1 LTSCPSPASRLSPSL
16 YRAAFDE
23 HPHPMWIYDAD
34 DLSVLAANDAAVRQY
49 GHSGDALSAM
59 RVHELHPAAD
69 AERAVTYYLGGIGA
83 PGRKRAWT
91 HLRADGTSLEVE
103 TVLARLAGEDNRR
116 LLVVED
122 VTELRRAERAL
133 REAKQRY
140 TALVGDS
147 YEAIC
152 LVDADGRILYL
163 SPALHRMFGYEEGE
177 LLGRDGFALLH
188 REDVSRIEELRHELL
203 ARPGM
208 TVMFECRAR
217 QKGGEWRW
225 LQGIAVNMLDDPTV
239 AALVLNY
246 RDVTGRRRAENALRQ
261 GEQPG
266 GIDDWVF
273 ELDRDGRFIYCSPAV
288 ERMIGYKPEEL
299 IGRPMTDFYFAES
312 REKVAQFFARI
323 VAARSGWTDLVQR
336 LRHRDGSECFVE
348 ASGVP
353 IFDDQGELTGFRGS
367 DRDVTSRA
375 RFEQKVRYGSRR
387 DPLTGLPNRLY
398 FQERLAAVLARIGRN
413 GSGEQTAVLF
423 IDLDHFKLVN
433 DTFGHAVG
441 DNALQVIASM
451 IRAVAGEDN
460 VARVGGD
467 EFMVFLTGVDG
478 VAEAR
483 SVARTIFDAISVP
496 IALDRSHVHVS
507 ATIGIALAPWDGDT
521 SSALIRNAEHAMHRA
536 KELGRGRVQHFTPE
550 MREQQAKR
558 LALESDLRRALE
570 RGELLLHYQPIF
582 DASTRAMV
590 GVEALLRWQHPSRGL
605 LPPDEFIAIAERTG
619 QIVPVG
625 AWVLRQ
631 ACLDLRRLRAERRQ
645 DLRVSVNLSAR
656 QLQEPELV
664 DTIRAIT
671 RETGVDPRHLELE
684 ITESVAMQNAE
695 ATLAT
700 LKALKEMGVSL
711 AVDDFGTGYSSLLY
725 LTRFPI
731 DTVKIDRQFVGNV
744 TSDPG
749 AAAVVGAVVALAH
762 SLQLKTVAEGVET
775 VEQRDFLLS
784 HMCTEVQGFLYA
796 RPVAIDTLLPVV
808 GSQLSVEPPTTD
820 NRQLTTD
827 NN

>member
-1 LTSCPSPASRLSPSL
+1 L

-23 HPHPMWIYDAD
+23 HPQPMWIYDAD
-34 DLSVLAANDAAVRQY
+34 DLSVLAANDAALRQY
-49 GHSGDALSAM
+49 GHAADAVARL

-69 AERAVTYYLGGIGA
+69 AERAVAYYLDGVLTQ
-83 PGRKRAWT
+83 GRKRAWT
-91 HLRADGTSLEVE
+91 HVRQDGSTFEVE
-103 TVLARLAGEDNRR
+103 TMLARLGGDFNRR
-116 LLVVED
+116 LLIADD
-122 VTELRRAERAL
+122 VTERNRAERAL

-152 LVDADGRILYL
+152 LVDTEGRILYL
-163 SPALHRMFGYEEGE
+163 SPALHRMFGYEDEE
-177 LLGRDGFALLH
+177 LLGRDGFAMLH
-188 REDVSRIEELRHELL
+188 REDVTRIEELRRDLL
-203 ARPGM
+203 ARPGT
-208 TVMFECRAR
+208 TVVFECRAR
-217 QKGGEWRW
+217 HKRGEWRW
-225 LQGIAVNMLDDPTV
+225 LQGVAVNMLEDPTIS
-239 AALVLNY
+239 ALVLNY
-246 RDVTGRRRAENALRQ
+246 RDVTDRRRSENALRQ
-261 GEQPG
+261 GEPSVG
-266 GIDDWVF
+266 VDDWVF
-273 ELDRDGRFIYCSPAV
+273 ELDPEGRFTYCSPAV
-288 ERMIGYKPEEL
+288 ERMIGYQPQEL
-299 IGRPMTDFYFAES
+299 VGRPMTDFYFPES
-312 REKVAQFFARI
+312 REKVAQFFTRI
-323 VAARSGWTDLVQR
+323 VSARSGWTDLVQR
-336 LRHRDGSECFVE
+336 LRHRDGTECFVE

-353 IFDDQGELTGFRGS
+353 IFDAAGELTGFRGS

-375 RFEQKVRYGSRR
+375 RFEQKVRHGSRR
-387 DPLTGLPNRLY
+387 DPLTGLPNRLH
-398 FQERLAAVLARIGRN
+398 FQERLASVLTRIARNAG
-413 GSGEQTAVLF
+413 GEQTAVLF
-423 IDLDHFKLVN
+423 IDLDHFKLIN

-451 IRAVAGEDN
+451 VRSVAGNDDN

-467 EFMVFLTGVDG
+467 EFTVFLPGVEG
-478 VAEAR
+478 VAEAQR
-483 SVARTIFDAISVP
+483 VAKVIFEAISVP
-496 IALDRSHVHVS
+496 LVLDRNQVHVS

-521 SSALIRNAEHAMHRA
+521 SAALIRNAEHAMHRA

-550 MREQQAKR
+550 MRDQQAR
-558 LALESDLRRALE
+558 RMALESDLRRALE
-570 RGELLLHYQPIF
+570 RNELLLHYQPIF
-582 DASTRAMV
+582 DARSTEMV

-605 LPPDEFIAIAERTG
+605 LPPDEFIGIAERTG

-631 ACLDLRRLRAERRQ
+631 ACLDLQRLRKARGA

-656 QLQEPELV
+656 QLQEPELL
-664 DTIRAIT
+664 DTMRAIMQ
-671 RETGVDPRHLELE
+671 ETGTDPRLLELE

-700 LKALKEMGVSL
+700 LRALKEMGVSL

-775 VEQRDFLLS
+775 TEQRDFLLS
-784 HMCTEVQGFLYA
+784 HMCSELQGFLLG
-796 RPVAIDTLLPVV
+796 RPVPIEALGV
-808 GSQLSVEPPTTD
+808 GL
-820 NRQLTTD
+820 
-827 NN
+827 

>member
-1 LTSCPSPASRLSPSL
+1 
-16 YRAAFDE
+16 
-23 HPHPMWIYDAD
+23 MWIYDAD

-49 GHSGDALSAM
+49 GHPADRLAEL
-59 RVHELHPAAD
+59 RVHDLHPAAD
-69 AERAVTYYLGGIGA
+69 AERAVAYYLDGILTQA
-83 PGRKRAWT
+83 RKRAWM
-91 HLRADGTSLEVE
+91 HVRHDGTSLEVE
-103 TVLARLAGEDNRR
+103 TMLARLGGDFNRR
-116 LLVVED
+116 LLIAED
-122 VTELRRAERAL
+122 VTERNRAERAL

-152 LVDADGRILYL
+152 LVDAEGGILYL
-163 SPALHRMFGYEEGE
+163 SPSLHRMFGYDEDE

-188 REDVSRIEELRHELL
+188 REDVSRLEELRRELL

-217 QKGGEWRW
+217 QKSGEWRW
-225 LQGIAVNMLDDPTV
+225 LQGIAVNMLEDPSIS
-239 AALVLNY
+239 ALVLNY
-246 RDVTGRRRAENALRQ
+246 RDVTDRRRAENALRQ
-261 GEQPG
+261 GQQSG
-266 GIDDWVF
+266 GVDDWVF
-273 ELDRDGRFIYCSPAV
+273 ELDREGRFTYCSPAV

-299 IGRPMTDFYFAES
+299 VGRAMTDFYFPES
-312 REKVAQFFARI
+312 RDKVAQFFTRI
-323 VAARSGWTDLVQR
+323 VTARTGWTDLVQR

-348 ASGVP
+348 ASAIP
-353 IFDDQGELTGFRGS
+353 LFDEQGELTGFRGS

-423 IDLDHFKLVN
+423 IDLDHFKLIN

-441 DNALQVIASM
+441 DNALQVIAST
-451 IRAVAGEDN
+451 IRSVAGHDDN

-467 EFMVFLTGVDG
+467 EFTVFLPGVEG
-478 VAEAR
+478 VAEAQQ
-483 SVARTIFDAISVP
+483 VAKLIFDTISVP
-496 IALDRSHVHVS
+496 LVLERNQVHVCT
-507 ATIGIALAPWDGDT
+507 TIGIALAPWDGDT
-521 SSALIRNAEHAMHRA
+521 SAALIRNAEHAMHRA

-550 MREQQAKR
+550 MREQQAR
-558 LALESDLRRALE
+558 QMALESDLRRALE

-582 DASTRAMV
+582 DARSREMV

-631 ACLDLRRLRAERRQ
+631 ACLDLQRLRAARGA

-664 DTIRAIT
+664 ETMRTIMS
-671 RETGVDPRHLELE
+671 ETGTDPRLVELE

-700 LKALKEMGVSL
+700 LQALKEMGVSL

-775 VEQRDFLLS
+775 PEQQDFLLS
-784 HMCTEVQGFLYA
+784 HMCAEVQGFLFA
-796 RPVAIDTLLPVV
+796 RPVAIDELGV
-808 GSQLSVEPPTTD
+808 G
-820 NRQLTTD
+820 R
-827 NN
+827 